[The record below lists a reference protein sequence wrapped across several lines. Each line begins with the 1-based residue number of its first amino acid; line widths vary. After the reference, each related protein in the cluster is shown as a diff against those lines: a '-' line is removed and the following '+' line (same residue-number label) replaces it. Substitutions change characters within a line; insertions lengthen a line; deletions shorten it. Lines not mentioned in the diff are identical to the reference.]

1 MTRARDDVDMMAE
14 TARAQPVIARPRPRR
29 RNSRNEK
36 TTASSAPASG
46 IVMDSAL
53 LA

>member
-14 TARAQPVIARPRPRR
+14 TARAQLVIARPRPRR

-36 TTASSAPASG
+36 TTASSAPANG
-46 IVMDSAL
+46 IVIDSAL